1 MFKPWDTK
9 KGLEGLKKII
19 IKIYNIEKQIYLN
32 DSKKETKFKQKMAY
46 TRKTTKINEIY
57 HKRCL
62 DGATRNAGQ
71 HGSCC

>member
-32 DSKKETKFKQKMAY
+32 DSKKETKFKKKWHILEKLL
-46 TRKTTKINEIY
+46 R
-57 HKRCL
+57 
-62 DGATRNAGQ
+62 
-71 HGSCC
+71 

>member
-32 DSKKETKFKQKMAY
+32 DSKKETKFKKKWHILE
-46 TRKTTKINEIY
+46 KTIKINEIY